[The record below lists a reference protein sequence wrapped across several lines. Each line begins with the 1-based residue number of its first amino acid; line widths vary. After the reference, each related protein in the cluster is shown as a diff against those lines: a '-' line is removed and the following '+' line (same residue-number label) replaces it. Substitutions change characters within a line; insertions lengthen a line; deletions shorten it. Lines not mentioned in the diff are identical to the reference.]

1 MQRTDLGN
9 ITDRASGQAALS
21 RRRFHFTW
29 GTAAL
34 FLLPAVLLYVIFVFY
49 PILNALFL
57 SFFRWDGVSVE
68 RNFVGFDNYVR
79 IFTQDPV
86 FWRALSN
93 SAIWVVLSLIVPT
106 GVGLLL
112 ALALN
117 QRLWGRSVFRTMF
130 YLPAVIAS
138 IAVAA
143 IWGWMYNPSV
153 GVINAVLH
161 SIGLGGLVQ
170 DWLGNRDIA
179 LYSVFIASV
188 WAATG
193 TNMILFLAG
202 LQAISQDL
210 IEAARVDGA
219 NHFQVFRNITIPGLR
234 PTFIIV
240 FSLSIINSLKAF
252 DLIYGMTYGGP
263 GDASQVLALWGY
275 FQGFQYRNFGVG
287 MAIVM
292 VLFAITLAI
301 VVPYVRFASNED

>member
-1 MQRTDLGN
+1 MQQTHVGK
-9 ITDRASGQAALS
+9 TSDRASGQAESS
-21 RRRFHFTW
+21 RRRFRFTW
-29 GTAAL
+29 GAAVL
-34 FLLPAVLLYVIFVFY
+34 FLFPAVLLYAIFVFY

-68 RNFVGFDNYVR
+68 RDFVGFDNYVR

-106 GVGLLL
+106 SIGLLL

-117 QRLWGRSVFRTMF
+117 QRIWGRSIFRTLF

-153 GVINAVLH
+153 GVINAVLQ

-202 LQAISQDL
+202 LQTISQDL

-219 NHFQVFRNITIPGLR
+219 NPFQVFRNVTIPGLR
-234 PTFIIV
+234 PTLIIV
-240 FSLSIINSLKAF
+240 FSLSIISSLKAF
-252 DLIYGMTYGGP
+252 DLLYGMTYGGP
-263 GDASQVLALWGY
+263 GDATQVLALWGY